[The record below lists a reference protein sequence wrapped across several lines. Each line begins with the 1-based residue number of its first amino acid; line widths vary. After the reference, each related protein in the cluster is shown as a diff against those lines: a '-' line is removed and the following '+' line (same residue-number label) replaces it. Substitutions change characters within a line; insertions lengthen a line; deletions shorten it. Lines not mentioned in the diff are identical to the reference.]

1 LPKLAKLGWLNFQVL
16 RRTQSSYKMSTLIP
30 KWAPIKVV
38 TALARPVLKV
48 DWRRLLNILFEMM
61 ERETG
66 FEPATSSLGN
76 WANI

>member
-1 LPKLAKLGWLNFQVL
+1 
-16 RRTQSSYKMSTLIP
+16 MSTLIP
-30 KWAPIKVV
+30 KWAPINVV